1 MTLGELKE
9 PTEGER
15 VAQKMREKWYNVPVN
30 LRGETDLATGESNG
44 GQIRFDSVALLAQE
58 RNGR

>member
-44 GQIRFDSVALLAQE
+44 G
-58 RNGR
+58 